1 MKYVFD
7 ASAVTNLVK
16 KGNLRVLSQGCTL
29 DLALYESLNALWK
42 EHLLL
47 KRLDEDMV
55 KEYNSIIAEIF
66 SVIEVRS
73 IRGLEDKVF
82 ENAVKYKITVYD
94 SSYLTYAVENDL
106 ILVTDDKRLSNKVK
120 GIVKVKSTS
129 EISMDALPS

>member
-1 MKYVFD
+1 M
-7 ASAVTNLVK
+7 
-16 KGNLRVLSQGCTL
+16 
-29 DLALYESLNALWK
+29 
-42 EHLLL
+42 
-47 KRLDEDMV
+47 
-55 KEYNSIIAEIF
+55 
-66 SVIEVRS
+66 
-73 IRGLEDKVF
+73 EDKVF